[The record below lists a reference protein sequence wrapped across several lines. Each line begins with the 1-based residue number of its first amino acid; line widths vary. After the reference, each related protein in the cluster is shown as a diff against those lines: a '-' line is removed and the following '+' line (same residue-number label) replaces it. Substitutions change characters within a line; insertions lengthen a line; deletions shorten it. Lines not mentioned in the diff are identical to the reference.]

1 MKRKILMM
9 LMTFTVSAAIL
20 AGCSKDDT
28 EKKRIDTEE
37 TRRTED
43 DNETLDDIDFDDET
57 LDDIDFDDEI
67 LDDIDFDDETLDDI
81 DFDDETSEDID
92 SDEKTLSDYFAE
104 PGVQEQMDADIAAA
118 KEAYASTYSDI
129 RREVDGNTLVYIY
142 VYKDPIPEDEIEAF
156 QETMDSSLSEAVK
169 EQNLIGI
176 TEQQSGVE
184 GISLQ
189 YIYCNPDGTEIF
201 NKTYSE

>member
-1 MKRKILMM
+1 MRRKILM
-9 LMTFTVSAAIL
+9 LLLTFSMSAAVL

-28 EKKRIDTEE
+28 EKDTS
-37 TRRTED
+37 TSKGITTEAAENNNGTPE
-43 DNETLDDIDFDDET
+43 DN
-57 LDDIDFDDEI
+57 
-67 LDDIDFDDETLDDI
+67 
-81 DFDDETSEDID
+81 S
-92 SDEKTLSDYFAE
+92 SAEKTLSDYFAE

>member
-43 DNETLDDIDFDDET
+43 DN
-57 LDDIDFDDEI
+57 
-67 LDDIDFDDETLDDI
+67 ETLDDI

>member
-1 MKRKILMM
+1 M

-43 DNETLDDIDFDDET
+43 DNET
-57 LDDIDFDDEI
+57 

-169 EQNLIGI
+169 DRIL
-176 TEQQSGVE
+176 
-184 GISLQ
+184 LA
-189 YIYCNPDGTEIF
+189 
-201 NKTYSE
+201 

>member
-1 MKRKILMM
+1 
-9 LMTFTVSAAIL
+9 
-20 AGCSKDDT
+20 
-28 EKKRIDTEE
+28 
-37 TRRTED
+37 
-43 DNETLDDIDFDDET
+43 
-57 LDDIDFDDEI
+57 
-67 LDDIDFDDETLDDI
+67 
-81 DFDDETSEDID
+81 
-92 SDEKTLSDYFAE
+92 
-104 PGVQEQMDADIAAA
+104 MDADIAAA